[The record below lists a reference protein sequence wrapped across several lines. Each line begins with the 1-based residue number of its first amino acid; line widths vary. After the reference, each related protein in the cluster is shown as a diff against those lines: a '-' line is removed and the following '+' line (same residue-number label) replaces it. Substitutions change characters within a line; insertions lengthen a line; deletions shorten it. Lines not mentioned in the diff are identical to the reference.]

1 LSSLTLFLESA
12 FEAVLLDGKER
23 LELSQVFLRLLLHF
37 LHLLFELLVLLI
49 EFTLKFKV
57 SLFGPVFALFE

>member
-57 SLFGPVFALFE
+57 SLFGSVFALFE